1 MRVLTLYRMPQFFA
15 DEFKRLELFEDL
27 VAGINLEAALLMRRI
42 AVNAG
47 RLILSTRYP
56 EKLDVALSEGC
67 LVRKSEDR
75 ILRERMRKDRT
86 FPQEL
91 SQANPRLVA
100 TDEIQSGIFKTSGS
114 LFEQRSGS

>member
-47 RLILSTRYP
+47 RLLSTRYP